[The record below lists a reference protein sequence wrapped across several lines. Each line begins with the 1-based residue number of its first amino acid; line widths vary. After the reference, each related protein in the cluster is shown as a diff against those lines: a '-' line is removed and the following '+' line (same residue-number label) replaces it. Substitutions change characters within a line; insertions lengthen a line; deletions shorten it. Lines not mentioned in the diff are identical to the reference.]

1 MPDDPV
7 PAPAPKRTRSTRRTH
22 PAFDA
27 ASLYEYPQHLKDAMG
42 DLPGAPGVYIFH
54 GQADDLPLYI
64 GKSVHLRNRVL
75 SHLRTE
81 DEARML
87 RQTQRIEHIRTAGEI
102 GALLLESQLIKQKQ
116 PLFNQKL
123 RRNRQ
128 LCAWR
133 ASWVTP
139 VRQTTQVTYVSE
151 HDNGRNL
158 QLDIVHANSL
168 NFATTANLFGL
179 FASRHAA
186 KEALITLA
194 DDHRLC
200 HGALGLEKLVAGK
213 PCFRHMVKRCAGV
226 CCGKETRGAHDQRLM
241 SALIQMQVVC
251 WPYEAAIAL
260 VETCPLD
267 DNFVQ
272 YHVVRNWCYLG
283 SAPDLA
289 SARQLDTVAA
299 GFDADGYKILC
310 KPILQGVIKV
320 VVL

>member
-1 MPDDPV
+1 MSDDSV
-7 PAPAPKRTRSTRRTH
+7 PAPTQKRTRSSRRTH

-27 ASLYEYPQHLKDAMG
+27 ASQYEYPQHLKDAMG

-54 GQADDLPLYI
+54 GQTGDLPLYI

-128 LCAWR
+128 LCAWQATQR
-133 ASWVTP
+133 A
-139 VRQTTQVTYVSE
+139 E
-151 HDNGRNL
+151 DEDDHAAIL
-158 QLDIVHANSL
+158 LDIVHANTL

-186 KEALITLA
+186 KEALISLA
-194 DDHRLC
+194 DEHRLC

-213 PCFRHMVKRCAGV
+213 PCFRHMV
-226 CCGKETRGAHDQRLM
+226 
-241 SALIQMQVVC
+241 
-251 WPYEAAIAL
+251 
-260 VETCPLD
+260 
-267 DNFVQ
+267 
-272 YHVVRNWCYLG
+272 
-283 SAPDLA
+283 
-289 SARQLDTVAA
+289 
-299 GFDADGYKILC
+299 
-310 KPILQGVIKV
+310 
-320 VVL
+320 

>member
-1 MPDDPV
+1 MTTEPT
-7 PAPAPKRTRSTRRTH
+7 PKRRSTVRRTARRSH
-22 PAFDA
+22 PDFDPGA
-27 ASLYEYPQHLKDAMG
+27 HYEYPQHLKDAMG

-54 GQADDLPLYI
+54 GQAGDLPLYI

-81 DEARML
+81 DEARLL

-102 GALLLESQLIKQKQ
+102 GALLLESQLIKQQQ

-128 LCAWR
+128 LCAWQ
-133 ASWVTP
+133 A
-139 VRQTTQVTYVSE
+139 VSG
-151 HDNGRNL
+151 NAGV
-158 QLDIVHANSL
+158 QLDIVHANTL

-194 DDHRLC
+194 DEHQLC

-226 CCGKETRGAHDQRLM
+226 CCGQETRGAHDERLM
-241 SALIQMQVVC
+241 VALKQMQVVC
-251 WPYEAAIAL
+251 WPYESAIAL

-267 DNFVQ
+267 ESFVQ

-289 SARQLDTVAA
+289 QARQLDTVAA

-310 KPILQGVIKV
+310 KPILQGTVKV